1 MKYKRQLRCIKDYEE
16 DLTGDDDFATVW
28 TAGKVY
34 GAIKQIPP
42 EKLLILSR
50 ITHSYLQTLITKKNT
65 WENIKSDMRLKCV
78 KGKEYICMIG
88 KWEEYLRYLENEIK
102 KME

>member
-1 MKYKRQLRCIKDYEE
+1 MTKEDIKKGIVVYYARILRQ
-16 DLTGDDDFATVW
+16 V
-28 TAGKVY
+28 
-34 GAIKQIPP
+34 
-42 EKLLILSR
+42 SR

>member
-1 MKYKRQLRCIKDYEE
+1 MKLCIITKEKLEAYKQIASK
-16 DLTGDDDFATVW
+16 
-28 TAGKVY
+28 
-34 GAIKQIPP
+34 IPP